1 MSMRPM
7 STSVSTPLA
16 PADRHSA
23 TPIVDRGSG
32 PPVVLI
38 PGIHGRWEYFSR
50 TVDALSQVARV
61 ITFSL
66 RDTLTLQPDVPLQ
79 DARSLQ
85 DAAPLPDTTSLEHTT
100 QGNGD
105 RLADLDTYV
114 DQVERA
120 LTERAV
126 SRAIVCGISFGGL
139 IALRFAARQPGR
151 VTALVL
157 VSTPGPGFRPS
168 PAHERYMQRPGL
180 FAPLFF
186 AGAPR
191 RLLDEIRAALPGRA
205 DRWRFHWQQLQTLV
219 RAPLSPSAMA
229 VRARLIASARPVA
242 DCRTITAPTLVVCGE
257 PSLDHIVP
265 VESSR
270 QYAELIVGA
279 RLVTLERTGHLGCVT
294 RPQAFAAAVHEFV
307 SELELWDAA

>member
-1 MSMRPM
+1 M
-7 STSVSTPLA
+7 STSSFTPLT
-16 PADRHSA
+16 PGDPDVA

-32 PPVVLI
+32 PPIVLI

-50 TVDALSQVARV
+50 TVDALSQCARV

-66 RDTLTLQPDVPLQ
+66 QDTLTPQPAVPRQ
-79 DARSLQ
+79 DARSRQ
-85 DAAPLPDTTSLEHTT
+85 D
-100 QGNGD
+100 G
-105 RLADLDTYV
+105 LDTYV

-139 IALRFAARQPGR
+139 IALRFAAREPGR

-157 VSTPGPGFRPS
+157 VSTPGPGFHLPPS
-168 PAHERYMQRPGL
+168 HERYMRRPWL

-186 AGAPR
+186 AGAPC
-191 RLLDEIRAALPGRA
+191 RLLDEIRTALPGRV
-205 DRWRFHWQQLQTLV
+205 DRWAFHWRQLQTLV
-219 RAPLSPSAMA
+219 RAPLSPARMA
-229 VRARLIASARPVA
+229 ARARLIASARPAA

-257 PSLDHIVP
+257 PSLDRIVR

-270 QYAELIVGA
+270 QYAELIAGA
-279 RLVTLERTGHLGCVT
+279 RPVTLKRTGHLGCVT

-307 SELELWDAA
+307 SGLELWDAA